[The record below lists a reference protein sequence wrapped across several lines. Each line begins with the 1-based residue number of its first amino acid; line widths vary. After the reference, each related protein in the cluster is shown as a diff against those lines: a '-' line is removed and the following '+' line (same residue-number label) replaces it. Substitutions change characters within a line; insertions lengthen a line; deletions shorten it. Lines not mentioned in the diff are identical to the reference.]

1 LKRPAV
7 SVAIRALNQE
17 RSLPQLA
24 ARLPHDIDEIVI
36 VNGDSVDTPLKWPV
50 GCGRKRCRSVKPVMA
65 GKRRAVRY
73 LSGVGR
79 HHRPAQRRRQQRSGQ
94 DPSISVQS
102 SPARISRKDLDSS
115 QVVAARISQRFS
127 DSAIGPELA
136 GQYLVY
142 AFCRRSTAT
151 LPNGVTDPK
160 SRR

>member
-1 LKRPAV
+1 LKRPTV

-36 VNGDSVDTPLKWPV
+36 VNGDSVDAPLNWPV

-65 GKRRAVRY
+65 GKRRGVRH

-79 HHRPAQRRRQQRSGQ
+79 HHRPAERRRQQRSGQ
-94 DPSISVQS
+94 DPSICVHS

-115 QVVAARISQRFS
+115 QGGGGADFTAFQRFGNR
-127 DSAIGPELA
+127 A
-136 GQYLVY
+136 
-142 AFCRRSTAT
+142 
-151 LPNGVTDPK
+151 
-160 SRR
+160 